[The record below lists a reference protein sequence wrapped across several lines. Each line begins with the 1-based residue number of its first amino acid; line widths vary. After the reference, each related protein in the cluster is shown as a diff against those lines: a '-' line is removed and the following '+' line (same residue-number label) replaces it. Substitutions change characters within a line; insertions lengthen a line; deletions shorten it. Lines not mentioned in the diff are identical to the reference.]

1 MLLASNIVSGKGRTI
16 RKVMGGGVGKGKNQ
30 KKIHA
35 TVNAKKKNSC
45 KEEDKE
51 KKFMQKESPIVTFI

>member
-1 MLLASNIVSGKGRTI
+1 
-16 RKVMGGGVGKGKNQ
+16 MGGGVEKKP

-35 TVNAKKKNSC
+35 RENVKKKNSC

-51 KKFMQKESPIVTFI
+51 KKFMQKEGPMVTFSESLSFRNQQYYQAQYE

>member
-1 MLLASNIVSGKGRTI
+1 MEGGRE
-16 RKVMGGGVGKGKNQ
+16 KKN

-35 TVNAKKKNSC
+35 RVNVKKKNSC

-51 KKFMQKESPIVTFI
+51 KKIMQKESPIVTLIY

>member
-1 MLLASNIVSGKGRTI
+1 
-16 RKVMGGGVGKGKNQ
+16 MG

-35 TVNAKKKNSC
+35 RVNAKKKNSC

>member
-1 MLLASNIVSGKGRTI
+1 
-16 RKVMGGGVGKGKNQ
+16 MGGRGKNQ

-35 TVNAKKKNSC
+35 RVNAKKKNLC

-51 KKFMQKESPIVTFI
+51 KKFTQKESPPVTFI

>member
-1 MLLASNIVSGKGRTI
+1 
-16 RKVMGGGVGKGKNQ
+16 MGGMGKET

-35 TVNAKKKNSC
+35 RVIAKKKNSC

-51 KKFMQKESPIVTFI
+51 KKFIQKESPIATFI

>member
-1 MLLASNIVSGKGRTI
+1 
-16 RKVMGGGVGKGKNQ
+16 MGGGEKT

-35 TVNAKKKNSC
+35 RVNAKKKNSC

-51 KKFMQKESPIVTFI
+51 KKFTQKES